1 MTIRPACEN
10 NGIVFIR
17 TDITEGD
24 NIIPALWN
32 HVVDTQLCTVIGN
45 QNGAT
50 IGTIEH
56 LMSALRGCGIDNAVV
71 ELDGGEVPIM
81 DGSADPFVR
90 MIDQAGIM
98 AQVMP
103 RRAIKVLKEVT
114 IKDGPKKARLSP
126 AEGSVFA
133 GAIDFNHPEIGTQC
147 YQTELVNGNFRH
159 DLAECRTFGFLK
171 DVALMRK
178 HGLALGGSMDNAIV
192 LDKKSVLNPEGLR
205 HDDEFIRH
213 KILDAVGDLYLAG
226 GQILGAYEANRPGHA
241 INNDIL
247 KALFAD
253 QSNWEIV
260 EIFGDETVPAYEASL
275 AEPEKILATA

>member
-24 NIIPALWN
+24 NMIPALWN

-98 AQVMP
+98 AQALP
-103 RRAIKVLKEVT
+103 RRAIRVLKEVT
-114 IKDGPKKARLSP
+114 IKDGPKKVRLSP
-126 AEGSVFA
+126 SESSVFA
-133 GAIDFNHPEIGTQC
+133 GAIDFNHPEIGSQRYETQ
-147 YQTELVNGNFRH
+147 LVNGNFRH
-159 DLAECRTFGFLK
+159 ELAECRTFGFLK

-178 HGLALGGSMDNAIV
+178 NGLALGGSMDNAIV
-192 LDKKSVLNPEGLR
+192 LDKKTVLNPEGLR

-226 GQILGAYEANRPGHA
+226 GVILGAYEASRPGHA
-241 INNDIL
+241 VNNAIL
-247 KALFAD
+247 HALFAD
-253 QSNWEIV
+253 ESNWEIV
-260 EIFGDETVPAYEASL
+260 DVFGDVGGDSRYQEL
-275 AEPEKILATA
+275 QEPEKILATA